1 MKPARDQVGDMIIP
15 DEALPLIEWGQMER
29 LTCRQAAI
37 LLLVRSNP
45 GISAGALAAAM
56 KIPPPCITRASD
68 KLISA
73 GMLKR
78 TTSNLDRRVIELW
91 PVAKKGKKA

>member
-1 MKPARDQVGDMIIP
+1 MKPASDQVGDMTIP
-15 DEALPLIEWGQMER
+15 AEALPLIEWGQIER

-45 GISAGALAAAM
+45 GISAAALATAM
-56 KIPPPCITRASD
+56 KMPPPAVTRAAD
-68 KLISA
+68 KLVLA
-73 GMLKR
+73 GTIKR

>member
-1 MKPARDQVGDMIIP
+1 MKPARDQVGDMTIP
-15 DEALPLIEWGQMER
+15 AEALPLIEWGQMER

-37 LLLVRSNP
+37 LLLVQSNP
-45 GISAGALAAAM
+45 GISASALAVAM
-56 KIPPPCITRASD
+56 KIPTPCITRASD
-68 KLISA
+68 KLILA